1 MNNEQSLLE
10 RFINLLMEEP
20 ETARDTVDL
29 MGILSPRN
37 IQVGYKLAA
46 IFKPDELERLLF
58 LIEGFFFAS
67 DTIYTDHVH
76 AKLTRTELKILELT
90 ATGQTTADIADT
102 LGVISNTVIK
112 HRENIRAKMKIG
124 PSQTMRMAVIYSE
137 KKRRQN
143 SSLNRLT
150 QIHKLILTDLA
161 LGKSESEI
169 AENLKISGEELNRFL
184 AEIDEMAGF
193 ALADLIRAIS
203 LVSESGRN

>member
-29 MGILSPRN
+29 IGILSPRN

-46 IFKPDELERLLF
+46 IFNPEELERFLF

-67 DTIYTDHVH
+67 DTIYNDYIHT
-76 AKLTRTELKILELT
+76 KLTRSELKILELT
-90 ATGQTTADIADT
+90 ATGQTTAEIADT

-112 HRENIRAKMKIG
+112 HRENIRAKLKIG
-124 PSQTMRMAVIYSE
+124 PSQSMRMAVIYSE

-143 SSLNRLT
+143 SSLQKLT
-150 QIHKLILTDLA
+150 QIHKLILTGLA
-161 LGKSESEI
+161 LGESESAISEK
-169 AENLKISGEELNRFL
+169 LKISGEELNRFL
-184 AEIDEMAGF
+184 AEIDELAGF
-193 ALADLIRAIS
+193 ALADMIRAIS
-203 LVSESGRN
+203 LVTETI